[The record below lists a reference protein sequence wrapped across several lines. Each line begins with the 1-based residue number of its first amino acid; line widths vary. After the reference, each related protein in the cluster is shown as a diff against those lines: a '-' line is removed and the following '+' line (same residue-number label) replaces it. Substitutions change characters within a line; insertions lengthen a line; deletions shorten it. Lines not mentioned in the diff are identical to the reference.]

1 MIDRQELIAL
11 LDKLDVGQARVP
23 QTDQGVLSFRET
35 LADAIGKLADSC
47 SRNIPRGLYR
57 NRLGAEIRVF
67 GWVGDR
73 VGVNVHGLR
82 TLGGDIA
89 YAESFDDLFGT
100 RDRFIVTEDS
110 LRNCGY
116 ELVEPAED

>member
-1 MIDRQELIAL
+1 MIDKQTLIEVLNEREVAPFSL
-11 LDKLDVGQARVP
+11 RGNLDEY
-23 QTDQGVLSFRET
+23 REA
-35 LADAIGKLADSC
+35 LADAIVKLADSC

-73 VGVNVHGLR
+73 VGVNVHGFR

-89 YAESFDDLFGT
+89 YAESYDDLFRST
-100 RDRFIVTEDS
+100 DRFIVTEDS

-116 ELVEPAED
+116 ELVEPEDGAS